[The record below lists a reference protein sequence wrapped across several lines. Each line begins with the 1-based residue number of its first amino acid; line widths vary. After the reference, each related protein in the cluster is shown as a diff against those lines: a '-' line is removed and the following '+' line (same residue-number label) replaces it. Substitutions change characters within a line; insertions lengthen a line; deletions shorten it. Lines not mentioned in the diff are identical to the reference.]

1 MQRIRHPGKAKP
13 GRAAQRAPVFIF
25 SPWLLSSLIGC
36 LCIFGD
42 VGQLNLATCQYFHV
56 SMGSRYFAHSPS
68 VRMQGD
74 VDISSKDDPLQS
86 NVCPSARTYFDRML
100 ARVWQLPAAQDEKK
114 VSRIN
119 KFPAISD
126 ISPSARMQGKVNT
139 CSKVDSAISIF
150 ITRGSYAL

>member
-100 ARVWQLPAAQDEKK
+100 ARVWQLPAAQDGKK
-114 VSRIN
+114 FHGSINFRPFRI
-119 KFPAISD
+119 FRPRLACR
-126 ISPSARMQGKVNT
+126 ARSTPVPK
-139 CSKVDSAISIF
+139 SIQP
-150 ITRGSYAL
+150 